1 MKFIDLAENG
11 NNTPLSYVSGILLIF
26 ILYFLGSLG
35 ILVDIHY
42 NFPALSIESMDAE
55 FYQTMGHT
63 RFLFWVLFPYLLV
76 FIGVLIH
83 HRWMHQRPILQAFTA
98 MERFRWKR
106 LFFAFFLILFLMLGL
121 MSIQIYADSF
131 NHGQAFTFQFN
142 PSKFFPLLLVSL
154 VMLPIQTTCEEL
166 LFRSYLLKG
175 LKLRIK
181 RTGTSILLSALM
193 FGMMHI
199 GNPEIQELGYHM
211 LIYYILS
218 GLFLALITTVDDG
231 LELAIGYHTA
241 NNLIAAIF
249 VTTDWQVFRTDA
261 LFLNHEEP
269 GDGWSSLLFLLIL
282 LPSLFLLFKRM
293 YRWPSWKEIVR
304 SM

>member
-1 MKFIDLAENG
+1 MKFINLAENG

-26 ILYFLGSLG
+26 ILYFLGSLC

-106 LFFAFFLILFLMLGL
+106 LFFAFFLILILMLGL

-142 PSKFFPLLLVSL
+142 PSKFFPLLMVSL

-193 FGMMHI
+193 FGLMHI

-269 GDGWSSLLFLLIL
+269 GDGWSSLIFLLIL

-293 YRWPSWKEIVR
+293 YRWPSWKEIMR

>member
-11 NNTPLSYVSGILLIF
+11 NNSPLTYVSGILLIF

-35 ILVDIHY
+35 ILVDIHL
-42 NFPALSIESMDAE
+42 NFPSLSIESMDAQ

-76 FIGVLIH
+76 FIGVLLH
-83 HRWMHQRPILQAFTA
+83 HRWMHQRPIIQAFTS
-98 MERFRWKR
+98 MENFRWKR
-106 LFFAFFLILFLMLGL
+106 LFFAFFFILIVMVGL

-131 NHGQAFTFQFN
+131 GHGQAYEFQFDAA
-142 PSKFFPLLLVSL
+142 KFFLLLVVSL
-154 VMLPIQTTCEEL
+154 LMLSVQTACEEL

-181 RTGTSILLSALM
+181 RTGTSILISSLM
-193 FGMMHI
+193 FGLMHI
-199 GNPEIQELGYHM
+199 GNPEVQELGYHM
-211 LIYYILS
+211 LVYYVLS

-231 LELAIGYHTA
+231 LELAIGYHFA

-261 LFLNHEEP
+261 LFLNHQEP
-269 GDGWSSLLFLLIL
+269 DSGWSSLIFLLIL
-282 LPSLFLLFKRM
+282 LPSLFVIFKRI
-293 YRWPSWKEIVR
+293 YKWPSWKEIMQ

>member
-131 NHGQAFTFQFN
+131 GHGQAFTFQFN

-269 GDGWSSLLFLLIL
+269 GDGWSSLIFLLIL

-293 YRWPSWKEIVR
+293 YRWPSWKEIMR

>member
-35 ILVDIHY
+35 ILVDLHL
-42 NFPALSIESMDAE
+42 NFPTLSIESMDTE

-76 FIGVLIH
+76 FIGVLLH

-106 LFFAFFLILFLMLGL
+106 SFFAFFLILFLMLG
-121 MSIQIYADSF
+121 MMYIQIYADSF

-142 PSKFFPLLLVSL
+142 PSKFFPLLMVSL

-175 LKLRIK
+175 LKLRIQ

-193 FGMMHI
+193 FGLMHI
-199 GNPEIQELGYHM
+199 GNPEIQEIGYHM
-211 LIYYILS
+211 LVYYILS

-231 LELAIGYHTA
+231 LELAIGYHAA

-269 GDGWSSLLFLLIL
+269 GDGWSSLIFLLIL

-293 YRWPSWKEIVR
+293 YRWPSWKEIMR

>member
-63 RFLFWVLFPYLLV
+63 RFLFWVLLPYLLV

-106 LFFAFFLILFLMLGL
+106 LFFAFFLILILMLGL

-181 RTGTSILLSALM
+181 RTGTAILLSALM
-193 FGMMHI
+193 FGLMHI

-269 GDGWSSLLFLLIL
+269 GDGWSSLIFLLIL

-293 YRWPSWKEIVR
+293 YRWPSWKEIMR

>member
-269 GDGWSSLLFLLIL
+269 GDGWSSLIFLLIL

-293 YRWPSWKEIVR
+293 YRWPSWKEIMR

>member
-106 LFFAFFLILFLMLGL
+106 LFFAFFLILILMLGL

-142 PSKFFPLLLVSL
+142 PSKFFPLLMVSL

-193 FGMMHI
+193 FGLMHI

-269 GDGWSSLLFLLIL
+269 GDGWSSLIFLLIL

-293 YRWPSWKEIVR
+293 YRWPSWKEIMR

>member
-1 MKFIDLAENG
+1 MKFIDLAEKG
-11 NNTPLSYVSGILLIF
+11 NNSPLTYVSGILLIF
-26 ILYFLGSLG
+26 ILYFVGSLG
-35 ILVDIHY
+35 VLVDIHF
-42 NFPALSIESMDAE
+42 NFPSLSIQSMDAE

-63 RFLFWVLFPYLLV
+63 RFLFWVLFPYFLV
-76 FIGVLIH
+76 FTGVLIH
-83 HRWMHQRPILQAFTA
+83 HRWMHQRPLIQAFTA
-98 MERFRWKR
+98 METFRWKR
-106 LFFAFFLILFLMLGL
+106 LFFAFFLMFIVMVGL
-121 MSIQIYADSF
+121 LSIQIYADSF
-131 NHGQAFTFQFN
+131 GHGQAFNFQFN

-154 VMLPIQTTCEEL
+154 LMLPIQTACEEL

-181 RTGTSILLSALM
+181 RIGTSILLSSLM
-193 FGMMHI
+193 FGLMHI
-199 GNPEIQELGYHM
+199 GNPEVQEMGYHM
-211 LIYYILS
+211 LVYYFLS
-218 GLFLALITTVDDG
+218 GLFLALVTTVDDG

-261 LFLNHEEP
+261 LFINHQDP
-269 GDGWSSLLFLLIL
+269 GSGWSSLFFLLIL

-293 YRWPSWKEIVR
+293 YRWPSWKEIMR

>member
-83 HRWMHQRPILQAFTA
+83 HRWMHQRPILQVFTA

-106 LFFAFFLILFLMLGL
+106 LFFAFFLILILMLGL

-131 NHGQAFTFQFN
+131 GHEQAFTFQFD

-181 RTGTSILLSALM
+181 RTGTAILLSALM
-193 FGMMHI
+193 FGLMHI

-211 LIYYILS
+211 LVYYILS

-269 GDGWSSLLFLLIL
+269 GDGWSSLIFLLIL

-293 YRWPSWKEIVR
+293 YRWPSWKEIMR

>member
-63 RFLFWVLFPYLLV
+63 RFLFWVLFPYVLV
-76 FIGVLIH
+76 FIGLLLH
-83 HRWMHQRPILQAFTA
+83 HRWMHQRPLLQAFTA

-106 LFFAFFLILFLMLGL
+106 LFFAFFLILIIMSGL
-121 MSIQIYADSF
+121 MSIQIYSDSF
-131 NHGQAFTFQFN
+131 GDGQAFVFQFN
-142 PSKFFPLLLVSL
+142 PSNFFPLLLVSL
-154 VMLPIQTTCEEL
+154 IMLSIQTACEEL

-181 RTGTSILLSALM
+181 RSGTSILLSAIM
-193 FGMMHI
+193 FGLMHI
-199 GNPEIQELGYHM
+199 GNPEVQELGYH
-211 LIYYILS
+211 LLLYYMLS

-231 LELAIGYHTA
+231 IELAIGYHFA
-241 NNLIAAIF
+241 NNLFAAIF
-249 VTTDWQVFRTDA
+249 ITTDWQVFRTDA
-261 LFLNHEEP
+261 LYLNHQDP
-269 GDGWSSLLFLLIL
+269 GNGWSSVLFLLIL
-282 LPSLFLLFKRM
+282 LPSLFLLFKRV
-293 YRWPSWKEIVR
+293 YRWPSWKEIMR